1 MDPTDKHIFLME
13 DKKTEQGRSLKKIHR
28 MLKGDTIRVGD
39 LKHLPISEKQLQM
52 VCVAEFRRLY
62 PELANQGLLFHVPNE
77 TAGVSYTKP
86 QLKANGVCNGV
97 SDLILLVPR
106 HGYGCLCVE
115 LKTPIGVH
123 GSAQKAWMRAVQSVG
138 QKYVICR
145 TVEDFIR
152 EINTYLR

>member
-1 MDPTDKHIFLME
+1 M
-13 DKKTEQGRSLKKIHR
+13 DKKPKRPERKPVPRDIHK
-28 MLKGDTIRVGD
+28 LLSGEAVRVGD

-77 TAGVSYTKP
+77 TAGVSYSKP
-86 QLKANGVCNGV
+86 ELKANGVCNGV

-106 HGYGCLCVE
+106 HGYGCLCIE
-115 LKTPIGVH
+115 LKTPLGVQRP
-123 GSAQKAWMRAVQSVG
+123 SQKAWMKAVQAVG
-138 QKYVICR
+138 QKYVVCR
-145 TVEDFIR
+145 TVDDFIR

>member
-1 MDPTDKHIFLME
+1 M
-13 DKKTEQGRSLKKIHR
+13 DKKPSRPERKPMPKDIHK
-28 MLKGDTIRVGD
+28 MLRGDTVRVGD

-62 PELANQGLLFHVPNE
+62 PELANHGLLFHVPNE
-77 TAGVSYTKP
+77 TAGISLSKP

-97 SDLILLVPR
+97 ADLILLVPR
-106 HGYGCLCVE
+106 HGYGCLCIE
-115 LKTPIGVH
+115 LKTPIGVQRP
-123 GSAQKAWMRAVQSVG
+123 SQKAWMKAVMAVG

-145 TVEDFIR
+145 TVDDFVR

>member
-1 MDPTDKHIFLME
+1 ME
-13 DKKTEQGRSLKKIHR
+13 KKEQKRAEERKPSPQEIHR
-28 MLKGDTIRVGD
+28 MLRGDTVRVSD

-77 TAGVSYTKP
+77 TAGVSYSKP

-97 SDLILLVPR
+97 ADLILLVPR
-106 HGYGCLCVE
+106 HGYGCLCIE
-115 LKTPIGVH
+115 LKTPIGVQRP
-123 GSAQKAWMRAVQSVG
+123 AQKAWMKAVLAVG

-145 TVEDFIR
+145 TVDDFIR